1 MTTRYPNV
9 SYAMPTNV
17 LAELMAAAVEQ
28 TAETSLGSPPPQ
40 ERALAP
46 PNGHKQHKS
55 LVAAMHAQSVPHKST
70 IASAPSSRR
79 EAEEPPEVAYDEEEL
94 EFQIGSAA
102 IKPDDDDDFDV
113 DDTLCSAPLPDVTPR
128 PAEEQTKA
136 SSQAEK
142 LEDEARQLRAAA
154 EEARL
159 RGEAQIA
166 ESAAEEA
173 RLRSERI
180 QAEMTSAL
188 KSVTESVFGDAPQT
202 YGEIS
207 AKSEVEKA
215 DDKAAAMRGAKAII
229 VENDDEEEDV
239 QEADP
244 PPEAKTST
252 KEPESPPEK
261 KILREQKLMN
271 QFDAATAAADASR
284 AAAKKRRGSPVGS
297 KVDMRLN
304 TILYDEVVPPLAS

>member
-1 MTTRYPNV
+1 
-9 SYAMPTNV
+9 MPTNV

-28 TAETSLGSPPPQ
+28 TAETSLASPPQ
-40 ERALAP
+40 QKRAA
-46 PNGHKQHKS
+46 NGHKQHKS
-55 LVAAMHAQSVPHKST
+55 LVAAPHAQSVPHKST
-70 IASAPSSRR
+70 IASAPSCRR

-113 DDTLCSAPLPDVTPR
+113 DDTLCSTPLPDVTPR
-128 PAEEQTKA
+128 PAEEQTEA

-159 RGEAQIA
+159 RGEAQMA
-166 ESAAEEA
+166 VSAAEEA

-229 VENDDEEEDV
+229 VENDDEEEDL

-244 PPEAKTST
+244 PPEAKT
-252 KEPESPPEK
+252 KEPESPPER

-284 AAAKKRRGSPVGS
+284 AAAKKRGGSPVGS
-297 KVDMRLN
+297 KADMRLN